1 MKDFLLG
8 CLFFLACC
16 VVGAGIG
23 IGLSWGMSFL
33 FRVIDGNH

>member
-8 CLFFLACC
+8 ILFFLACC
-16 VVGAGIG
+16 VVGSAIG
-23 IGLSWGMSFL
+23 LGLSWCMSFL